1 MGLGLGVLLAT
12 ELLGVKS
19 GGGGGGGAGIVLFFL
34 REPAASSSL
43 DSLEPYPV
51 REVYYKSVFFQCLF
65 FTCETL
71 KQHFWTMILFLESK
85 LVYKIK
91 ENEKNTIVYEN

>member
-1 MGLGLGVLLAT
+1 MRQHLLVAYIWFALLGLGLGVLLAT

-51 REVYYKSVFFQCLF
+51 GEVCYNFFSLISF
-65 FTCETL
+65 SL
-71 KQHFWTMILFLESK
+71 
-85 LVYKIK
+85 LVRL
-91 ENEKNTIVYEN
+91 